1 MEDTLKLICLSFLS
15 VSIFYN
21 RITESPNHTRPRYHG
36 EPLDFV
42 TPTNF
47 VGNSLASW
55 AIFSDATR
63 YDIALSKHFST
74 IRIPP
79 RRLSLSLDSESL
91 DKSPSIAR
99 LITNESGRRL
109 GNNILNI
116 DNSRRGKG
124 SPASSDNQFQK
135 LSKAGYSGTKAWQSS
150 AVNGALNG
158 AASRNEK
165 SSSSGSTA
173 TTSATTT
180 ALKAAAALDAASSS
194 EPTSKKSFQES
205 KSPQTV
211 EVKPQSNQQ
220 HRSSSPYIK
229 QLSSPLSRPAL
240 QRAADSKKEKRSLK
254 SFFRFSSSNKQQSA
268 SGNKKSANSA
278 GLRRQS
284 ELNDSRSSLT
294 SANHSNQN
302 QDRAVENLVVRSAKL
317 PTGFAASSES
327 ARSPKTAK
335 IIDSRARTDQTNSQL
350 VQSFS
355 QPLNGKP
362 QHPKP
367 TNPKSSNPKSPNS
380 SPSYDRFHLNI
391 TANNSPNHS
400 GQQPAANQTISSA
413 SSFLPSSQ
421 SSFSFLSD
429 YSANKNQTAKPTTSS
444 KLIST
449 SDDAKYQ
456 FNRDKISFD
465 SSTSSNRTVADSVG
479 KPGRLPDYTGEPFSK
494 TVSTTVNNETPK
506 STSGNCLTTNCLKC
520 GDRFAAKNS
529 MSNGSNAAAAAAAM
543 HQQNADAYQHLSQL
557 SAQQLNQLIAMD
569 QAFQANNTPNSTHS
583 NGTNNTVHDSESSE
597 QFRRRLLCRKC
608 RPNRTGIV
616 QHSHNSNS
624 KFARNLHANP
634 RYGWNVLKEYSK
646 GSIKRLKRH
655 QKRLTSYARAMRKQY
670 NSGSSGGG
678 LTSGDLSDS
687 AHQAALANMVLS
699 AMNTNKLSNLNG
711 SPLQQSSNFCKE
723 CYLEKM
729 MLSQQ
734 ANNGLIGDYPPANK
748 SPVCLSC
755 YGNNPLSLMNPAP
768 NSFDL
773 PHNPKGDYVDGAFVD
788 RFFDVEQWRNKLRK
802 ERLRR
807 KERNVLMVVSSIA
820 IIVFIGISYF
830 GTILFLRLT
839 RLQNEE

>member
-21 RITESPNHTRPRYHG
+21 RITESHPTPLPRRTARLCNSNELRG
-36 EPLDFV
+36 QFSG
-42 TPTNF
+42 F
-47 VGNSLASW
+47 VGHLLGCN
-55 AIFSDATR
+55 
-63 YDIALSKHFST
+63 ALRHRIIQTFST

-135 LSKAGYSGTKAWQSS
+135 LSKAGYSGIKAWQSS

-173 TTSATTT
+173 TTSATT

-327 ARSPKTAK
+327 ARSPKSAK
-335 IIDSRARTDQTNSQL
+335 IIDSRARTDQTNSQS
-350 VQSFS
+350 VQHQSSS

-529 MSNGSNAAAAAAAM
+529 MSNGSNAAAAAAAAAM